1 MNIVEAAISLE
12 ELVMEH
18 RKMKNPEILTLV
30 PDHLKTKDIR
40 NYAVIYIYMFLI
52 NIKLKK
58 CVIKV
63 FQKMVER

>member
-40 NYAVIYIYMFLI
+40 NYAVIYI
-52 NIKLKK
+52 KLKK

>member
-1 MNIVEAAISLE
+1 MNIVEAAITLE

-40 NYAVIYIYMFLI
+40 NYAVIYIYI
-52 NIKLKK
+52 YIYI
-58 CVIKV
+58 CSW
-63 FQKMVER
+63 